1 MNGPKKIFV
10 PAIICLLTVMA
21 LTSVF
26 GSNGLLDLNRLK
38 KERDTIIKKNDLSR
52 KQNQALLREIDRL
65 NHDMDYIESVA
76 RRELGLIGKDDV
88 ILKFK

>member
-1 MNGPKKIFV
+1 
-10 PAIICLLTVMA
+10 MA

-38 KERDTIIKKNDLSR
+38 KERDTIIKKNDLIR
-52 KQNQALLREIDRL
+52 KQNLALLREIDRL

>member
-1 MNGPKKIFV
+1 LNGPKKIFV

>member
-1 MNGPKKIFV
+1 MTGLKKIFV

-21 LTSVF
+21 LTAVF

-52 KQNQALLREIDRL
+52 KQNLALLREIDRL
-65 NHDMDYIESVA
+65 NNDMDYIESVA